1 MISCCFRDTYGVL
14 SDTEATAVV
23 LGKVFERFAEY
34 SPVTVMM
41 RGIMEYVVPRERLDE
56 IFREQAQEQYEDELL
71 FSSAVN
77 VLALAVTGVR
87 KSVNDAYKA
96 ERENLQVS
104 VVSVYNKLKG
114 TEIQVSREI
123 VRDVAARLIP
133 VIDRLKT
140 RGTPLLPGYRTK
152 ILDGNHLA
160 ATEHRIKETR
170 TTNSAPLPGKALVVL
185 EPELRL
191 MTDVFPCED
200 GHAQERRLLDQV
212 LATVCSDDLWI
223 ADRNF
228 CTTEFLFEI
237 DNREA
242 TFIIRQHGLTL
253 TDKRLCGRK
262 RKIGRCD
269 GGTVYEQTLRI
280 SNRNATEAEP
290 TEMDLRRIT
299 VKLDSSTRDGD
310 REIHILTNLPEEAA
324 DAITIAELYRKRWK
338 IENAFQELGQALRG
352 EINTLCYPKA
362 ALLAFCIALYTYNV
376 FSVLKHAMRAA
387 YKDAAAIDRIS
398 GYYLAAEISAAYFG
412 MMIAIPADKWTKAFA
427 HLTPRQLATI
437 LRQLAANIRL
447 DQFLKNIRGPKKPP
461 PKRKSAKNAPHVSTK
476 RLLDQRKQNASP

>member
-1 MISCCFRDTYGVL
+1 M
-14 SDTEATAVV
+14 V

-41 RGIMEYVVPRERLDE
+41 RGIMEYVVPPERLDE

-87 KSVNDAYKA
+87 KSVNDAYKT

-114 TEIQVSREI
+114 AEPQVSREI
-123 VRDVAARLIP
+123 VRDTAARLVP
-133 VIDRLKT
+133 VIDALKT
-140 RGTPLLPGYRTK
+140 RGTALLPGYRTK

-170 TTNSAPLPGKALVVL
+170 TTKSAPLPGKSLVVL

-212 LATVCSDDLWI
+212 LLTVAADDLWI

-228 CTTEFLFEI
+228 CTTEFLFSI
-237 DNREA
+237 HNREA
-242 TFIIRQHGLTL
+242 GFIIRQHALTL
-253 TDKRLCGRK
+253 TDKQLCGRK
-262 RKIGRCD
+262 RMVGRCD
-269 GGTVYEQTLRI
+269 SGVVYEQTLRI
-280 SNRNATEAEP
+280 SNRGVAEGAP
-290 TEMDLRRIT
+290 TELELRRIT
-299 VKLDSSTRDGD
+299 VKLDGSTRDGD
-310 REIHILTNLPEEAA
+310 REIHILTNVPGEVA
-324 DAITIAELYRKRWK
+324 DAITIAELYRKRWT

-376 FSVLKHAMRAA
+376 LSVLKAAMRAVH
-387 YKDAAAIDRIS
+387 KDAAAIERIS

-412 MMIAIPADKWTKAFA
+412 MMIAIPGPRWTKAFG
-427 HLTPRQLATI
+427 HLTARQLAGV
-437 LRQLAANIRL
+437 LKELSANIRI
-447 DQFLKNIRGPKKPP
+447 DRFLKNSRGPKKPP
-461 PKRKSAKNAPHVSTK
+461 PKRKSAKNTPHVSTK
-476 RLLDQRKQNASP
+476 RLLDQRKRTTTSRKPHQMTA